1 MKIAQKAE
9 FRFAFKS
16 FGVKIG
22 IESNSESLLERIVSA
37 LPGIIPQM
45 YFEEFQGETEH
56 TYRFQSDE
64 NFVRFDKDEEYYA
77 DNESEEIV
85 LNYFFGRLR
94 LNIAEYAIGKVFI
107 HSGVVGLNGEA
118 ILLPGNSFSGKTTL
132 VSALIKQGAYYYSD
146 EYAVIDENGLNF
158 PFPKTLSV
166 RGITDKYKQF
176 EVDPESMGAKVGFEP
191 LPVGAVIMT
200 EFKEG
205 AKWQP
210 DVLTPGNGILAMI
223 PNVISMRINPKFT
236 LQVLNIIANRAIIA
250 KSKRGDSLQA
260 AKFLLKFLETSTN

>member
-9 FRFAFKS
+9 FRFAFNS

-22 IESNSESLLERIVSA
+22 IESNNESLLERIISA

-45 YFEEFQGETEH
+45 YYEEFEGETEH
-56 TYRFQSDE
+56 TYRFQIGE
-64 NFVRFDKDEEYYA
+64 NIVRFDKDEEFYA

-94 LNIAEYAIGKVFI
+94 LTIAEFAIGKVFI

-132 VSALIKQGAYYYSD
+132 VSALIKKGAHYYSD

-176 EVDPESMGAKVGFEP
+176 EVDPESIGAKIGYKP
-191 LPVGAVIMT
+191 IPIRAVFLT
-200 EFKEG
+200 EFEEG

-210 DVLTPGNGILAMI
+210 DVLTPGNGILEI
-223 PNVISMRINPKFT
+223 LPNVISMRINPEFT

-260 AKFLLKFLETSTN
+260 ANFLLKFLETATD